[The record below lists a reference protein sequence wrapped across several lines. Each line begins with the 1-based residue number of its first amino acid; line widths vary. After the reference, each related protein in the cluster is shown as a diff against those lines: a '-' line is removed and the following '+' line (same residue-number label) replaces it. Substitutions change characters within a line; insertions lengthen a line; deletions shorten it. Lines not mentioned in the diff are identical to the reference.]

1 MLEKRVLVVDD
12 DLDIRE
18 VIQLYLKNNGYSVM
32 TAEDGLLA
40 IQLVDEYK
48 PDMVILDVMLPKLD
62 GFEVCQMIRKKSDI
76 PILFLSAKEDDM
88 DKILGL
94 GVGGDDYMTKPFSP
108 SVLVAKVKAH
118 LRRNRILLEKK
129 HEATEKQGKSLL
141 EFAGLSI
148 DMDSCVVKVDQSP
161 ISLST
166 KEYQLLCFLA
176 MRPNH
181 VFSVGQLFEAIW
193 DEDSL
198 GDYRT
203 VMVHI
208 SNLRK
213 KIEQNPIKPKYI
225 VTVRGLGYK
234 FISP

>member
-1 MLEKRVLVVDD
+1 MSGKRVLVVDD
-12 DLDIRE
+12 DSDIRE
-18 VIQLYLKNNGYSVM
+18 VIQLYLKNNGYSVI
-32 TAEDGLLA
+32 TAGDGLSA
-40 IQLVDEYK
+40 IRLVDECN
-48 PDMVILDVMLPKLD
+48 PDMIILDVMLPELD
-62 GFEVCQMIRKKSDI
+62 GFEACQMIRKKSDV

-94 GVGGDDYMTKPFSP
+94 GIGGDDYMTKPFSP
-108 SVLVAKVKAH
+108 VVLVAKVKAH
-118 LRRNRILLEKK
+118 LRRNRILQEKK
-129 HEATEKQGKSLL
+129 NDLAEGKSQKFLK
-141 EFAGLSI
+141 FTGLSI
-148 DMDSCVVKVDQSP
+148 DMDSCVVKVENSQ

-181 VFSVGQLFEAIW
+181 VFSVEQLFEAIW
-193 DEDSL
+193 GEEAL
-198 GDYRT
+198 GDNRT

-213 KIEQNPIKPKYI
+213 KIEQNPIEPKYI

-234 FISP
+234 FINL